1 MSLRKTC
8 YKCGHEGHL
17 ANDKVDEVNI
27 FNEEDFPATQLIGE
41 IHSSKTDVRE
51 GEESVKVCQVP
62 ATTWFGVEKEEASAQ
77 TITQVAGSVV
87 LNGVHLVPQG
97 RNFNKGGELGSCKN
111 NEWLA
116 MDSNQIDELMNLQND
131 DRVKPIHASKNNCL
145 KKQLMWLDPQ

>member
-1 MSLRKTC
+1 MGNEIIMNIISKYGKVEGVRLNKYTKRPAVGLLNGTKTFKVNLKNGIPSSLTVGGHTLTFLYAEQRKTC

-77 TITQVAGSVV
+77 TITQETSTTCEA
-87 LNGVHLVPQG
+87 
-97 RNFNKGGELGSCKN
+97 E
-111 NEWLA
+111 
-116 MDSNQIDELMNLQND
+116 
-131 DRVKPIHASKNNCL
+131 
-145 KKQLMWLDPQ
+145 